1 MNNKP
6 SANTVS
12 CNFPYILFLLA
23 FYMDT
28 LHPAQK
34 DIEVFM
40 MLVCQGFFF
49 FFPMSALRD
58 LTLKRFSRGGKK
70 CAG

>member
-28 LHPAQK
+28 LHLAQK

-40 MLVCQGFFF
+40 MLVCQGFGFF
-49 FFPMSALRD
+49 SMSALRD